1 MKYFLSTKD
10 RFTRH
15 EMPVNF
21 LTDEQNQTYARYPK
35 KLMQDQLNKY
45 FYLDDTDKGLIDAC
59 RRDYN
64 KLGYALQLTTVRF
77 LGTFLSSPVDVPSDV
92 IHYLAKQ
99 LDISLPTDLD
109 RYLKRK
115 ATRSAHC
122 NEIKA
127 IFDYQDFNV
136 IWRFRLNRWLY
147 SQAWFG
153 NERPSI
159 LFERCTMWLVMRR
172 VLLPGISTLV
182 IMISK
187 VRERVS
193 KRLWRRL
200 SSLANPHQK
209 EQLENLLL
217 IPTGKRYSKLDEL
230 KNGPTRLS
238 SSRLV
243 QALRR
248 YKFISNLGIGR
259 INFGNIPKA
268 KINHLARYVTV
279 SWAPSIARMPD
290 DRRMALL
297 LAFAHVYETK
307 ALDDALDLLDM
318 LITEITAQAKRT
330 GEKKR
335 IRNLGDLDKAA
346 LKLSDFSN
354 LFIQHEHDTN
364 LPKLIYKVI
373 SKDAIVEAVETI
385 RQIAKPNHD
394 KYYAEL
400 LEQYKTVRRFLP
412 TLLKTIQFQATRQG
426 KPAQEVM
433 EFLAAIESK
442 RQPSFKDAPLDIVN
456 AGWRSVVI
464 NSKSKQI
471 DRPGYTLCALDN
483 LQANLRSRDIYI
495 EQSERW
501 CDPRSKLLKGAL
513 WDKNKTPMCRTLNLS
528 TDFNEVF
535 GFLSAKL
542 DNAYQAVI
550 EGLPK
555 NFAVEIVKD
564 SKNNDRLKLSRLEK
578 IDEPESLKTLKNKV
592 DQLLP
597 TIDFPELLLE
607 VERMTS
613 FTEDFNH
620 ISDVG
625 ARVSE
630 IEVSL
635 CAVLMADSC
644 NIGLEPIVNEDIP
657 HLTRNR
663 LSWVQQNCIRAE
675 TITKANA
682 RLVDHH
688 STLPL
693 ALKMGTG
700 NIASADGLRFTC
712 ALRTINSGPNRK
724 YFGSKRGLTYYNFSS
739 DQSAV
744 FHGIVITGTIRD
756 SLYLLDGMQGQ
767 QTSLDPREIIT
778 DTAGASEIIFALF
791 WLLGYQFSPRLAD
804 IGKARFWR
812 IDPKADYGK
821 LNNISKYKI
830 SESVIRKHWDDIL
843 RVAVSL
849 KLGHVTAS
857 DLIRSL
863 FRKNRPSGLAKAL
876 MNLGRIIKTLYLL
889 NYIDDEDYRRHILT
903 QLNKGESR
911 HSLARAVYHGRR
923 GEMYEKYREGQED
936 QLNALG
942 LATNAIVL
950 WNTVYMQAAL
960 DYLRSHGEVIN
971 EADEARLSP
980 LGRKHINF
988 LGNFSFSLPQ
998 VVEEGALR
1006 KLNIAEKQGLL

>member
-1 MKYFLSTKD
+1 
-10 RFTRH
+10 
-15 EMPVNF
+15 
-21 LTDEQNQTYARYPK
+21 
-35 KLMQDQLNKY
+35 
-45 FYLDDTDKGLIDAC
+45 
-59 RRDYN
+59 
-64 KLGYALQLTTVRF
+64 
-77 LGTFLSSPVDVPSDV
+77 
-92 IHYLAKQ
+92 
-99 LDISLPTDLD
+99 
-109 RYLKRK
+109 
-115 ATRSAHC
+115 
-122 NEIKA
+122 
-127 IFDYQDFNV
+127 
-136 IWRFRLNRWLY
+136 
-147 SQAWFG
+147 
-153 NERPSI
+153 
-159 LFERCTMWLVMRR
+159 MWLVMRR

-193 KRLWRRL
+193 KRLWQRL
-200 SSLANPHQK
+200 SSLANPSQK
-209 EQLENLLL
+209 QQLENLLL

-238 SSRLV
+238 SSGLV
-243 QALRR
+243 QALQR
-248 YKFISNLGIGR
+248 YKFIRDLGIGQ
-259 INFGNIPKA
+259 INFGNIPKT

-279 SWAPSIARMPD
+279 SWAPSIARMAD
-290 DRRMALL
+290 DRRMAVL
-297 LAFAHVYETK
+297 LAFAYVYETK

-318 LITEITAQAKRT
+318 LITEITAQAKRI

-335 IRNLGDLDKAA
+335 IRSLGDLDKAA
-346 LKLSDFSN
+346 LKLSDFGN
-354 LFIQHEHDTN
+354 LFIQHEKDKN
-364 LPKLIYKVI
+364 LPALIYKAI
-373 SKDAIVEAVETI
+373 SKDVIVGAVETI

-412 TLLKTIQFQATRQG
+412 TLLNTIQFQATKQG
-426 KPAQEVM
+426 RPAQEVI
-433 EFLAAIESK
+433 EFLAATEGK

-456 AGWRSVVI
+456 AGWRGTVI
-464 NSKSKQI
+464 NSKTKEI
-471 DRPGYTLCALDN
+471 DRSGYTLCAMDN

-501 CDPRSKLLKGAL
+501 CDPRAKLLKGAL
-513 WDKNKTPMCRTLNLS
+513 WEKNKNSVCRTLNLS
-528 TDFNEVF
+528 TDFDEVF

-542 DNAYQAVI
+542 DNTYRAVI
-550 EGLPK
+550 ENLPK
-555 NFAVEIVKD
+555 NDAVEIVKD
-564 SKNNDRLKLSRLEK
+564 IKNNDRIKLSRLER

-607 VERMTS
+607 VDRMTG
-613 FTEDFNH
+613 FTEDCTH
-620 ISDVG
+620 ISDMG
-625 ARVSE
+625 SRVSE

-635 CAVLMADSC
+635 CAVFMADSC
-644 NIGLEPIVNEDIP
+644 NIGLEPIINENIP

-682 RLVDHH
+682 RLVDYH

-693 ALKMGTG
+693 AQKMGTG

-712 ALRTINSGPNRK
+712 AVRTINSGPNRK

-739 DQSAV
+739 DQGAG

-756 SLYLLDGMQGQ
+756 SLYLLDGMQDQ
-767 QTSLDPREIIT
+767 QTSLDPREIMT

-804 IGKARFWR
+804 IGKARLWR

-821 LNNISKYKI
+821 LNDISKYKI
-830 SESVIRKHWDDIL
+830 SESSIIKHWEDIL
-843 RVAVSL
+843 RAAVSL

-857 DLIRSL
+857 NLIRSL

-911 HSLARAVYHGRR
+911 HSLARTVYHGRR

-950 WNTVYMQAAL
+950 WNTVYMQSAL
-960 DYLRSHGEVIN
+960 DYLRSQGEVIK
-971 EADEARLSP
+971 EEDEARLSP

-988 LGNFSFSLPQ
+988 LGHFSFSLPQ

-1006 KLNIAEKQGLL
+1006 SLNVSKNQVLT

>member
-1 MKYFLSTKD
+1 
-10 RFTRH
+10 
-15 EMPVNF
+15 MPVDF
-21 LTDEQNQTYARYPK
+21 LTGEQNQTYARYPK
-35 KLMQDQLNKY
+35 KLTQEQLDKY
-45 FYLDDTDKGLIDAC
+45 FYLDDKDKELIDAC

-77 LGTFLSSPVDVPSDV
+77 LGTFLPNPVDIPSDV
-92 IHYLAKQ
+92 IHYIAKQ
-99 LDISLPTDLD
+99 LGISLPAGVD
-109 RYLKRK
+109 RYLERK

-159 LFERCTMWLVMRR
+159 LFERCAMWLVMRR

-193 KRLWRRL
+193 KRLWQRL
-200 SSLANPHQK
+200 SSLANPSQK

-238 SSRLV
+238 SSGLV
-243 QALRR
+243 QALQR
-248 YKFISNLGIGR
+248 YKFIRDLGIGQ

-290 DRRMALL
+290 DRRMAVL
-297 LAFAHVYETK
+297 LASAYVYETK

-318 LITEITAQAKRT
+318 LITEITAQAKRI

-335 IRNLGDLDKAA
+335 IRSLGDLDKAA
-346 LKLSDFSN
+346 LKLSDFGD
-354 LFIQHEHDTN
+354 LFIQHEKDNN
-364 LPKLIYKVI
+364 LPELIYKVI
-373 SKDAIVEAVETI
+373 SKDAIVGALETI

-394 KYYAEL
+394 KYYEEL

-412 TLLKTIQFQATRQG
+412 TLLNTIQFQATRQG
-426 KPAQEVM
+426 KPTQEVM
-433 EFLAAIESK
+433 EFLAMMERK

-456 AGWRSVVI
+456 SGWRSTVI
-464 NSKSKQI
+464 NSKSKEI
-471 DRPGYTLCALDN
+471 DRSGYTLCAMDN

-501 CDPRSKLLKGAL
+501 GDPRAKLLKGAL
-513 WDKNKTPMCRTLNLS
+513 WEQNKNPVCRALNLG
-528 TDFNEVF
+528 TDFDEVF

-542 DNAYQAVI
+542 DNTYQAVL
-550 EGLPK
+550 ERLPK
-555 NFAVEIVKD
+555 NEAVEIVKD

-578 IDEPESLKTLKNKV
+578 IDEPESLKTLKYKV
-592 DQLLP
+592 DKLLP

-607 VERMTS
+607 VDRMTG
-613 FTEDFNH
+613 FTEDCTH
-620 ISDVG
+620 ISDMG
-625 ARVSE
+625 SRVSE

-635 CAVLMADSC
+635 CAVFMADSC
-644 NIGLEPIVNEDIP
+644 NIGLEPIINEDIP

-682 RLVDHH
+682 RLVDYH

-712 ALRTINSGPNRK
+712 AVRTINSAPNRK
-724 YFGSKRGLTYYNFSS
+724 YFGAKRGLTYYNFSS
-739 DQSAV
+739 DQGAG

-756 SLYLLDGMQGQ
+756 SLYLLDGMQDQ
-767 QTSLDPREIIT
+767 QTSLDLREIMT

-812 IDPKADYGK
+812 IDPKADYEM
-821 LNNISKYKI
+821 LNEISKHKI
-830 SESVIRKHWDDIL
+830 SESSIRKHWEDIL
-843 RVAVSL
+843 RAAVSL
-849 KLGHVTAS
+849 KLGYVTAS

-889 NYIDDEDYRRHILT
+889 NYIDDEDYRRHILS

-911 HSLARAVYHGRR
+911 HSLARTVYHGRR

-960 DYLRSHGEVIN
+960 DFLRSQGEVIK
-971 EADEARLSP
+971 EEDEARLSP

-988 LGNFSFSLPQ
+988 LGHFSFSLPQ

-1006 KLNIAEKQGLL
+1006 SLNIAEEQVLA

>member
-1 MKYFLSTKD
+1 
-10 RFTRH
+10 
-15 EMPVNF
+15 MPVNF
-21 LTDEQNQTYARYPK
+21 LTDEQNQSYARYPK
-35 KLMQDQLNKY
+35 KLTQEQLDKY
-45 FYLDDTDKGLIDAC
+45 FYLDDKDKELIDAC

-77 LGTFLSSPVDVPSDV
+77 LGTFLSNPVDVPRDV
-92 IHYLAKQ
+92 IHYIAKQ
-99 LDISLPTDLD
+99 LSISVPTDVN
-109 RYLKRK
+109 RYLERK
-115 ATRSAHC
+115 ATQSAHC

-127 IFDYQDFNV
+127 IFDYQDFNG

-193 KRLWRRL
+193 KRLWQRL
-200 SSLANPHQK
+200 SSLANPNQK

-217 IPTGKRYSKLDEL
+217 IPVGKRYSKLDEL
-230 KNGPTRLS
+230 KNGPMRLS
-238 SSRLV
+238 SSGLV
-243 QALRR
+243 QALQR
-248 YKFISNLGIGR
+248 YKFIRDLGIGQ

-268 KINHLARYVTV
+268 KVNHLARYVTV

-290 DRRMALL
+290 DRRMAVL
-297 LAFAHVYETK
+297 LAFAYVYETK

-318 LITEITAQAKRT
+318 LITEITAQAKRL

-335 IRNLGDLDKAA
+335 IRSLGDLDKAA
-346 LKLSDFSN
+346 LKLSDFSD
-354 LFIQHEHDTN
+354 LFIQHEKDHN
-364 LPKLIYKVI
+364 LPALIYKAI
-373 SKDAIVEAVETI
+373 PKDAIVGAVETI

-394 KYYAEL
+394 KYYEEL

-433 EFLAAIESK
+433 EFLAAMEGK

-456 AGWRSVVI
+456 AGWRGTVI
-464 NSKSKQI
+464 NSKSKEI
-471 DRPGYTLCALDN
+471 DRPGYILCAMDN

-501 CDPRSKLLKGAL
+501 CDPRSKLLKGTL
-513 WDKNKTPMCRTLNLS
+513 WEKNKNPVCRALNLS
-528 TDFNEVF
+528 TDFEEVF

-542 DNAYQAVI
+542 DNTYKAVI
-550 EGLPK
+550 ERLPK
-555 NFAVEIVKD
+555 NDAVEIVKD

-607 VERMTS
+607 VDRMTG
-613 FTEDFNH
+613 FTEDCTH
-620 ISDVG
+620 ISDMG
-625 ARVSE
+625 SRVSE

-635 CAVLMADSC
+635 CAVFMADSC
-644 NIGLEPIVNEDIP
+644 NIGLEPIINEDIP

-682 RLVDHH
+682 RLVDYH

-712 ALRTINSGPNRK
+712 AVRTINSGPNRK

-739 DQSAV
+739 DQGAG
-744 FHGIVITGTIRD
+744 FHGIVITGTMRD
-756 SLYLLDGMQGQ
+756 SLYLLDGMQDQ
-767 QTSLDPREIIT
+767 QTSLDPREIMT
-778 DTAGASEIIFALF
+778 DTAGASKIIFALF

-821 LNNISKYKI
+821 LNDISKYKI
-830 SESVIRKHWDDIL
+830 SESSIRKHWEDIL

-911 HSLARAVYHGRR
+911 HSLARVVYHGRR
-923 GEMYEKYREGQED
+923 GEMYKKYREGQED
-936 QLNALG
+936 QLNSLG

-960 DYLRSHGEVIN
+960 DYLRSQGEVIK
-971 EADEARLSP
+971 EEDEARLSP

-988 LGNFSFSLPQ
+988 LGHFSFSLPP

-1006 KLNIAEKQGLL
+1006 SLNIAEEQVLA